1 MSVSQT
7 DVTIP
12 TGTWEIDPSHSTVGF
27 VARHLMVSKVR
38 GRFAS
43 YQATIKI
50 ADDPLQSSVVVTI
63 DAASIDTRDDNRDA
77 HLRSPDFLDVEQYPT
92 LTFESTAVRA
102 AGEDYEVDGNLTIRD
117 VTRPVTL
124 QLEFTGVQDAFGGTR
139 AGFEAVTKFSRKDF
153 GLTWNAALEGGG
165 WVVGDNVTIELEIE
179 AVKK

>member
-43 YQATIKI
+43 YQATINI
-50 ADDPLQSSVVVTI
+50 ADDPSKSSVVATI
-63 DAASIDTRDDNRDA
+63 DAASIDTRDENRDA
-77 HLRSPDFLDVEQYPT
+77 HLRSPDFLDAEKYPT

-102 AGEDYEVDGNLTIRD
+102 TGEDYEVDGNLTVRD

-124 QLEFTGVQDAFGGTR
+124 QLEFTGAQDAFGGTR
-139 AGFEAVTKFSRKDF
+139 AGFEAVTKIGRKDF